1 MSILLKTISLPAETL
16 SRFTLFNPHK
26 NSKSD
31 NNNMGSCTSKS
42 TDAPNNSTANGTSN
56 SKKKAAPQDQ
66 SQSEK
71 TPVNFILNLTDNKPL
86 DASDVADLNAA
97 KTEIQYIRKFAAE
110 FLATIDGI
118 DPPDG
123 GGDKDDH
130 DDTGVRGALYDKQDF
145 SSFKKV
151 SYEKTDEIRS
161 LIYNAIKPNVLF
173 ENDSKDEILQ
183 IIDVFKPQTF
193 KKGEHVIK
201 QGDEGSEFYVVE
213 SGSLNIHVTVK
224 GEGEEESSEVKVGEY
239 SKGSAFG
246 ELALIFGSP
255 R

>member
-31 NNNMGSCTSKS
+31 NNNMGSCASKS
-42 TDAPNNSTANGTSN
+42 TDTPNNSTANGV
-56 SKKKAAPQDQ
+56 SKKKKAEPQDQ
-66 SQSEK
+66 SAK
-71 TPVNFILNLTDNKPL
+71 TPVNFILNLTDDKPL
-86 DASDVADLNAA
+86 DASDVTDLNAA

-110 FLATIDGI
+110 FLATIEDTT
-118 DPPDG
+118 DEQKED
-123 GGDKDDH
+123 DKDDH
-130 DDTGVRGALYDKQDF
+130 VNESVRGALYDKQDF

-151 SYEKTDEIRS
+151 SYEKTDDIRS

-183 IIDVFKPQTF
+183 IIDVFKPRTF

>member
-1 MSILLKTISLPAETL
+1 VFDIESSSELEQRRGGTKSSGKSLRSKISELL
-16 SRFTLFNPHK
+16 NPR
-26 NSKSD
+26 
-31 NNNMGSCTSKS
+31 
-42 TDAPNNSTANGTSN
+42 NNSN
-56 SKKKAAPQDQ
+56 KKNT

-71 TPVNFILNLTDNKPL
+71 TPVNFILNLTDDKPL
-86 DASDVADLNAA
+86 DALDVTDLNAA
-97 KTEIQYIRKFAAE
+97 KTEIQHIRKFAAE
-110 FLATIDGI
+110 YLATIEDTN
-118 DPPDG
+118 DEQKED
-123 GGDKDDH
+123 DKFRYNSTDDM
-130 DDTGVRGALYDKQDF
+130 GVRGALYDKQDF

-151 SYEKTDEIRS
+151 SCEKTDDIRS

-173 ENDSKDEILQ
+173 ENDSQDEILQ